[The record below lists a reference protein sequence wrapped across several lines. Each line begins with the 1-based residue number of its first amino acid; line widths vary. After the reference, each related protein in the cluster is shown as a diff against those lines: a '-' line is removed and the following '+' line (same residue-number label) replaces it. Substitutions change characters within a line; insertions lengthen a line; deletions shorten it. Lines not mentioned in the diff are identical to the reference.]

1 MSKESEDLARAIV
14 DWSRERPI
22 WEQLALSMVA
32 RGEPLTDETLG
43 SLADVAEQE
52 AGGASSDTARL
63 EVADLLTDDGG
74 SGPIQ
79 LLAISEPAGV
89 NAITWSE
96 GIDFAP
102 AGLTVVYGENGSGKS
117 GYARILKTVTRARHE
132 VEVLSN
138 VFEAPAEQSAR
149 LTVTVGSSEQE
160 LAWPSDSPDFLS
172 QVSFYDSDCAQRY
185 VTKDT
190 EVAYRPSS
198 IALLDDLVAI
208 AARVRLVLE
217 ERRSSSS
224 IALPE
229 LPTVPAGT
237 RAAEFSASISASTT
251 SLEIDLAAELPADV
265 DDRLE
270 ELKGRIS
277 NLAATDISKRAEDLS
292 GLVSAVRELN
302 VHIGQARETLSDE
315 TIRELL
321 DASTQ
326 ALVARSAADAAG
338 AAEFASL
345 PISGVG
351 TASWR
356 VLWESAKRFS
366 EEAAYP
372 GQHFPVID
380 VSSGS
385 AHCVLC
391 HQDLGDDAA
400 ARLTSFDEFVVADSE
415 QVARESAATLKSL
428 AAAHR
433 ALVVFD
439 TDTELRLQRIESSS
453 EGAHRELR
461 STLVVLEE
469 RQSLVVRALD
479 GEEVEIGALA
489 DEVELPQ
496 SDALVNVT
504 NAMLADLRTDDP
516 RTQLEQL
523 RREEA
528 EIAGRQALRDGRAAV
543 EGRIS
548 ALQAMHVVE
557 EAIRLTDTRGIT
569 RRAADLTRTH
579 VSDVLKHH
587 FSQETLM
594 LDLRR
599 VRLADAGGGQGNL
612 RHRAQ
617 LVGAVQRAPLNA
629 VLSEGEQTA
638 LGLAGFLTEVES
650 DPTKSA
656 VVFDDPVTSLDHV
669 RRERM
674 ARRFVEL
681 ASGRQVVVFTHDI
694 AFIVDLKRAAEVASV
709 DVVER
714 WVTKAQTHVGR
725 VSEGGPWDARMVG
738 QRLDEL
744 NRRLADVRSTY
755 AGGDPAAC
763 QEAARSWY
771 QDLRVVWERAL
782 EEVVLGPVLVRGRL
796 ELRPTNLKVFV
807 RFTEADDQEFQAA
820 FTRCGDRGSHD
831 RSSELNRPLPPVAEL
846 EADLDALRGWH
857 KRVRKYVK

>member
-1 MSKESEDLARAIV
+1 MSEESKDLAQAIV
-14 DWSRERPI
+14 DWSRERPR
-22 WEQLALSMVA
+22 WEQLALSLLA
-32 RGEPLTDETLG
+32 RGEPLTDEVVPT
-43 SLADVAEQE
+43 LADVAEQE
-52 AGGASSDTARL
+52 AGGSSLDTARL
-63 EVADLLTDDGG
+63 EVADLLTDGG
-74 SGPIQ
+74 GRGPVQ
-79 LLAISEPAGV
+79 LSAISEPAGV
-89 NAITWSE
+89 NALTWSD

-102 AGLTVVYGENGSGKS
+102 TGLTVVYGENGSGKS
-117 GYARILKTVTRARHE
+117 GYARILKRVTRARHE

-138 VFEAPAEQSAR
+138 VFEVPSEQSAH
-149 LTVTVGSSEQE
+149 LTVTVGPSEQV
-160 LAWPSDSPDFLS
+160 LAWPSDNPDFLS
-172 QVSFYDSDCAQRY
+172 RVSFYDSDCAQRY
-185 VTKDT
+185 VSTDT

-198 IALLDDLVAI
+198 IALLDDLVAN
-208 AARVRLVLE
+208 AARVRRVLE
-217 ERRSSSS
+217 ERRSSRS

-229 LPTVPAGT
+229 LPSLPAGT
-237 RAAEFSASISASTT
+237 RAAEFVASISASTT
-251 SLEIDLAAELPADV
+251 SLEIDLAAELPAGV
-265 DDRLE
+265 DDRLA
-270 ELKGRIS
+270 ELRGRIA
-277 NLAATDISKRAEDLS
+277 NLAAADSSKRTEDLS
-292 GLVSAVRELN
+292 GRVSAVRELR
-302 VHIGQARETLSDE
+302 VHIGQAREILSDE
-315 TIRELL
+315 KVGELL
-321 DASTQ
+321 GANAHASAT
-326 ALVARSAADAAG
+326 REAADAAG
-338 AAEFASL
+338 AAQFASL

-356 VLWESAKRFS
+356 SLWESARRFS

-372 GQHFPVID
+372 DQHFPVVED
-380 VSSGS
+380 PSGP
-385 AHCVLC
+385 ARCVLC
-391 HQDLGDDAA
+391 QQDLGDDAA
-400 ARLTSFDEFVVADSE
+400 ARLKSFDEFVAADSE
-415 QVARESAATLKSL
+415 QVARESAAALNRL
-428 AAAHR
+428 ASSPR
-433 ALVVFD
+433 GLVVFD
-439 TDTELRLQRIESSS
+439 TDTELRLQRIGSNGD
-453 EGAHRELR
+453 GAHRELR
-461 STLVVLEE
+461 SALAALEE

-479 GEEVEIGALA
+479 GDQIEIGSLG
-489 DEVELPQ
+489 DEAELPE
-496 SDALVNVT
+496 SSALVDEA
-504 NAMLADLRTDDP
+504 NAMLADLRTEDP

-523 RREEA
+523 RLEEA
-528 EIAGRQALRDGRAAV
+528 EIASRQALRDHRETV

-617 LVGAVQRAPLNA
+617 LVDAVQRAPLDA

-650 DPTKSA
+650 DASKSA

-674 ARRFVEL
+674 ARRIVEL
-681 ASGRQVVVFTHDI
+681 ASGRQVVVFTHDV
-694 AFIVDLKRAAEVASV
+694 AFIVDLKRAAEAASV
-709 DVVER
+709 DVAER
-714 WVTKAQTHVGR
+714 WVTKAQAYVGR

-738 QRLDEL
+738 QRIDEL
-744 NRRLADVRSTY
+744 NRRLADVRRTY
-755 AGGDPAAC
+755 DDGDPAEC

-807 RFTEADDQEFQAA
+807 RFSESDDQEFQAA

-831 RSSELNRPLPPVAEL
+831 RSSELNRPLPPIAEL
-846 EADLDALRGWH
+846 EVDLEALRQWH
-857 KRVRKYVK
+857 KRVRRYVN